1 MSSDGDDGHRSSS
14 LEGVECTP
22 RDQQV
27 SGPPTLDDL
36 RPQGPPPPLP
46 VDAGLQPRPGPADPE
61 VASDDS
67 RPEQRWPVLAD
78 GSRLQGP
85 HMPSGR
91 FADSPRSRTRSR
103 SRSSSS
109 KTTSQDNRA
118 STDSASGPDLPPA
131 PVPREDAPDRA
142 PAADDDGTDES
153 GSWSDTSLGL
163 GGQALAQAIETLL
176 GMYRYQL
183 QRTALLSNRE
193 LGGRVGGL
201 RRHLHSKQWSY
212 VSQHA
217 RRILDGEDL
226 ASWQTFEHRATHEYR
241 PHRRPADDDC

>member
-1 MSSDGDDGHRSSS
+1 MATTGTAPHRSKESS
-14 LEGVECTP
+14 VPLVINKSAGLRLSMLFAPKALHLLFLLMLDCNLDLDPRTP
-22 RDQQV
+22 RW
-27 SGPPTLDDL
+27 PPTTPDPNNDGQLWLMEADC
-36 RPQGPPPPLP
+36 RGRTCPP
-46 VDAGLQPRPGPADPE
+46 A
-61 VASDDS
+61 
-67 RPEQRWPVLAD
+67 
-78 GSRLQGP
+78 
-85 HMPSGR
+85 
-91 FADSPRSRTRSR
+91 
-103 SRSSSS
+103 
-109 KTTSQDNRA
+109 
-118 STDSASGPDLPPA
+118 GPDLPPA

-153 GSWSDTSLGL
+153 GSWSDTSLDL

-176 GMYRYQL
+176 GMYRNQL

-193 LGGRVGGL
+193 LGGKVGGL